1 MTKFRLLLLTL
12 LLAVTAGKVAAQR
25 CLPGMKG
32 LQFSAGMVDG
42 FYSTKAGDGTG
53 YAFSLAFFNYVKNGN
68 KWVYGV
74 EYVRRNCR
82 YRTVGVPM
90 EQYTADAGYFH
101 NLLSSPGKVFFLN
114 AGLSGVIGYE
124 DVNGGRRTLAD
135 GASLSKCSAFI
146 YGCAATLE
154 AEVFIT
160 DNIATAA
167 RLRGS
172 ALWGGASGVFHCL
185 YGISLKY
192 VF

>member
-1 MTKFRLLLLTL
+1 MTKFRLLVLTL
-12 LLAVTAGKVAAQR
+12 LLAVTVGRTVAQR

-32 LQFSAGMVDG
+32 VQFSADMVDG
-42 FYSTKAGDGTG
+42 FYSPTGNDGTG
-53 YAFSLAFFNYVKNGN
+53 YDVSLAFFNYVKGGN

-74 EYVRRNCR
+74 EYMMKDCP
-82 YRTVGVPM
+82 YRKGGVPL
-90 EQYTADAGYFH
+90 EQYTASAGYFH
-101 NLLSSPGKVFFLN
+101 NLLSSSGKVFFLN
-114 AGLSGVIGYE
+114 AGLSGEIGYE
-124 DVNGGRRTLAD
+124 EVNGGRRTLDD

-160 DNIATAA
+160 DNLATAA
-167 RLRGS
+167 RLRGG

>member
-1 MTKFRLLLLTL
+1 
-12 LLAVTAGKVAAQR
+12 
-25 CLPGMKG
+25 
-32 LQFSAGMVDG
+32 MVDG

-68 KWVYGV
+68 KWEYGV

-90 EQYTADAGYFH
+90 EQYTFDAGYFH
-101 NLLSSPGKVFFLN
+101 NLLSSPGKMFFLN

-124 DVNGGRRTLAD
+124 EVNGGRSTLYD
-135 GASLSKCSAFI
+135 GAALSKCSAFI

-154 AEVFIT
+154 VEVFVT
-160 DNIATAA
+160 DNIAAAA
-167 RLRGS
+167 RLRGR

-185 YGISLKY
+185 YGVSLKY

>member
-12 LLAVTAGKVAAQR
+12 LLAVTAGRTAAQR

-32 LQFSAGMVDG
+32 VQFSADMVDG

-53 YAFSLAFFNYVKNGN
+53 YAFSLAFFNYVKGGN

-114 AGLSGVIGYE
+114 AGLSGVVGYE
-124 DVNGGRRTLAD
+124 EVNGGRRTLYD

-160 DNIATAA
+160 DNIAAAA
-167 RLRGS
+167 RLRGR

-185 YGISLKY
+185 YGVSLKY

>member
-1 MTKFRLLLLTL
+1 MTVFRFLLLTL
-12 LLAVTAGKVAAQR
+12 LLAVTAGRTAAQR

-32 LQFSAGMVDG
+32 VRLSADMVDG
-42 FYSTKAGDGTG
+42 FYSAKAGDGTG
-53 YAFSLAFFNYVKNGN
+53 YAFSFAFFNYVKNGN
-68 KWVYGV
+68 KWEYGV
-74 EYVRRNCR
+74 EYVRRDCR
-82 YRTVGVPM
+82 YRTAGVPL
-90 EQYTADAGYFH
+90 EQYTADAGYSL
-101 NLLSSPGKVFFLN
+101 NLQSSPGKVFFLN

-124 DVNGGRRTLAD
+124 DVIGGRSTLYD
-135 GASLSKCSAFI
+135 GASLSKCSAVI

-160 DNIATAA
+160 DNIAAAA
-167 RLRGS
+167 RLRGR

>member
-1 MTKFRLLLLTL
+1 MTKFRLLLLML

-32 LQFSAGMVDG
+32 VQFSADMVDG
-42 FYSTKAGDGTG
+42 FYSAKAGDGTG

-74 EYVRRNCR
+74 EYMLKDCP
-82 YRTVGVPM
+82 YRKGGVPL
-90 EQYTADAGYFH
+90 EQYTADVGYFH

-114 AGLSGVIGYE
+114 AGLSGVVGYE
-124 DVNGGRRTLAD
+124 EVNGGRRTLYD

-160 DNIATAA
+160 DNIAAAA
-167 RLRGS
+167 RLRGR

-185 YGISLKY
+185 YGVSLKY

>member
-1 MTKFRLLLLTL
+1 MTVFRLLLLTL
-12 LLAVTAGKVAAQR
+12 LLAVTAGRTAAQR

-32 LQFSAGMVDG
+32 IQFSADMVDG
-42 FYSTKAGDGTG
+42 FYSPAGNDGTG
-53 YAFSLAFFNYVKNGN
+53 YAFSLAFFNYVQNGN
-68 KWVYGV
+68 KWEYGM

-82 YRTVGVPM
+82 YRTVGVPL

-101 NLLSSPGKVFFLN
+101 NLLSSTGKVLFLN
-114 AGLSGVIGYE
+114 AGLSGVVGYE
-124 DVNGGRRTLAD
+124 EVNGGRSTLDD

-160 DNIATAA
+160 DNIAAAA
-167 RLRGS
+167 RLRGR

>member
-12 LLAVTAGKVAAQR
+12 LLAVTAGRAAAQR

-32 LQFSAGMVDG
+32 IQFSADMVDG
-42 FYSTKAGDGTG
+42 FYSPAGNDGTG

-68 KWVYGV
+68 KWEYGM

-90 EQYTADAGYFH
+90 EQYTADAGYSL
-101 NLLSSPGKVFFLN
+101 NLQSSPGKVFFLN

-124 DVNGGRRTLAD
+124 DVNGGRSTLYD

-154 AEVFIT
+154 AEVFVT

-167 RLRGS
+167 RLRGRV
-172 ALWGGASGVFHCL
+172 LWGGASGVFHCL
-185 YGISLKY
+185 YGVSLKY

>member
-1 MTKFRLLLLTL
+1 MTVFRLLFLSL
-12 LLAVTAGKVAAQR
+12 LLAVTAGRTAAQR

-32 LQFSAGMVDG
+32 VQFSADMVDG
-42 FYSTKAGDGTG
+42 FYSPTGNDGTG
-53 YAFSLAFFNYVKNGN
+53 YDVSLAFFNYVKGGN

-90 EQYTADAGYFH
+90 EQYTADAGYFL
-101 NLLSSPGKVFFLN
+101 NLLSSTGKVFFLN
-114 AGLSGVIGYE
+114 AGLSGEIGYE
-124 DVNGGRRTLAD
+124 EVNGGRRTLDD

-160 DNIATAA
+160 DNIAAAA
-167 RLRGS
+167 RLRGR

-185 YGISLKY
+185 YGVSLKY

>member
-12 LLAVTAGKVAAQR
+12 LLAVTAGRTAAQR

-32 LQFSAGMVDG
+32 VQFSAGMVDG
-42 FYSTKAGDGTG
+42 FYLPTGNDGTG
-53 YAFSLAFFNYVKNGN
+53 YAFSLAFFNYVKGGN

-90 EQYTADAGYFH
+90 EQYTADAGYFL
-101 NLLSSPGKVFFLN
+101 NLLSSTSKVFFLN

-124 DVNGGRRTLAD
+124 EVNGGRRTLAD

-154 AEVFIT
+154 AEVFVT
-160 DNIATAA
+160 DNIAAAA
-167 RLRGS
+167 RLRGR

-185 YGISLKY
+185 YGVSLKY

>member
-1 MTKFRLLLLTL
+1 MTVFRLLLLTL
-12 LLAVTAGKVAAQR
+12 LLAVTAGRTAAQR

-32 LQFSAGMVDG
+32 VQFSADMVDG
-42 FYSTKAGDGTG
+42 FYLPTGNDGTG
-53 YAFSLAFFNYVKNGN
+53 YASSLAFFNYVKGGN

-74 EYVRRNCR
+74 EYMRRNCR
-82 YRTVGVPM
+82 YRTVGVPL
-90 EQYTADAGYFH
+90 EQYTADAGYFL
-101 NLLSSPGKVFFLN
+101 NLLSSTGKVFFLN

-124 DVNGGRRTLAD
+124 EVNGGRRTLAD

-154 AEVFIT
+154 AEVFVT
-160 DNIATAA
+160 DNIAAAA
-167 RLRGS
+167 RLRGR

-185 YGISLKY
+185 YGVSLKY

>member
-1 MTKFRLLLLTL
+1 MMKCRLLLLTL
-12 LLAVTAGKVAAQR
+12 LLAVTAGRTAAQR

-32 LQFSAGMVDG
+32 VQFSADMVDG

-53 YAFSLAFFNYVKNGN
+53 YAFSLAFFNYVKGGN

-114 AGLSGVIGYE
+114 AGLSGVVGYE
-124 DVNGGRRTLAD
+124 EVNGGRRTLYD

-160 DNIATAA
+160 DNIAAAA
-167 RLRGS
+167 RLRGR

-185 YGISLKY
+185 YGVSLKY

>member
-1 MTKFRLLLLTL
+1 MTVFRLLLLTL
-12 LLAVTAGKVAAQR
+12 LLAVTAGKAAAQR

-32 LQFSAGMVDG
+32 VQFSAGMVDG
-42 FYSTKAGDGTG
+42 FYSPAGNDGTG
-53 YAFSLAFFNYVKNGN
+53 YAFSLALFNYVKNGN

-74 EYVRRNCR
+74 EYMRRNCP
-82 YRTVGVPM
+82 YRKGGVPM

-114 AGLSGVIGYE
+114 AGLSGVVGYE
-124 DVNGGRRTLAD
+124 EVNGGRRTLYD

-160 DNIATAA
+160 DNIAATA
-167 RLRGS
+167 RLRGRV
-172 ALWGGASGVFHCL
+172 LWGGASGVFHCL
-185 YGISLKY
+185 YGVSLKY

>member
-1 MTKFRLLLLTL
+1 MMKCRLLLLTL
-12 LLAVTAGKVAAQR
+12 LLAVTAGRTAAQR

-32 LQFSAGMVDG
+32 VQFSADMVDG

-53 YAFSLAFFNYVKNGN
+53 YAFSLAFFNYVKGGN

-114 AGLSGVIGYE
+114 AGLSGVVGYE
-124 DVNGGRRTLAD
+124 EVNGGRRTLYD

-154 AEVFIT
+154 AEVFVT
-160 DNIATAA
+160 DNIAASA
-167 RLRGS
+167 RLRGR

-185 YGISLKY
+185 YGVSLKY

>member
-1 MTKFRLLLLTL
+1 MTVFRLLLLTL
-12 LLAVTAGKVAAQR
+12 LLAVTAGRTAAQR

-32 LQFSAGMVDG
+32 VQFSADMVDG
-42 FYSTKAGDGTG
+42 FYSPAGNDGTG
-53 YAFSLAFFNYVKNGN
+53 YVFSLAFFNYVKNGN
-68 KWVYGV
+68 KWEYGV

-82 YRTVGVPM
+82 YRTVGVPLG
-90 EQYTADAGYFH
+90 QYTANAGYFH
-101 NLLSSPGKVFFLN
+101 NLLSSNGKVFFLN

-124 DVNGGRRTLAD
+124 EVNGGKGTLYD
-135 GASLSKCSAFI
+135 GASLSRCSAFI

-160 DNIATAA
+160 DNIAAA
-167 RLRGS
+167 TRLRGR
-172 ALWGGASGVFHCL
+172 AMWGGASGAFHCL

>member
-12 LLAVTAGKVAAQR
+12 LLAVTAGRTAAQR

-32 LQFSAGMVDG
+32 VQFSADMVDG

-53 YAFSLAFFNYVKNGN
+53 YAFSLAFFNYVKGGN

-90 EQYTADAGYFH
+90 EQYTADAGYYL
-101 NLLSSPGKVFFLN
+101 NLLSSTGKVFFLN

-124 DVNGGRRTLAD
+124 EVNGGRRTLYD

-160 DNIATAA
+160 DNIAAAA
-167 RLRGS
+167 RLRGRV
-172 ALWGGASGVFHCL
+172 LWGGASGVFHCL

>member
-12 LLAVTAGKVAAQR
+12 LLAVTAGRTAAQR

-32 LQFSAGMVDG
+32 VQFSADMVDG

-53 YAFSLAFFNYVKNGN
+53 YAFSMAFFNYVKNGN
-68 KWVYGV
+68 KWEYGV

-124 DVNGGRRTLAD
+124 EVNGGRRTLYD

-154 AEVFIT
+154 VEVFVT
-160 DNIATAA
+160 DNIAAAA
-167 RLRGS
+167 RLRGR

-185 YGISLKY
+185 YGVSLKY

>member
-1 MTKFRLLLLTL
+1 MTVFRLLLLTL
-12 LLAVTAGKVAAQR
+12 LLAVTAGRTAAQR

-32 LQFSAGMVDG
+32 VQFSADMVDG

-53 YAFSLAFFNYVKNGN
+53 YAFSLAFFNYVKGGN

-82 YRTVGVPM
+82 YRTVGVPL
-90 EQYTADAGYFH
+90 EQYTADAGYFL

-124 DVNGGRRTLAD
+124 EVNGGRRTLYD
-135 GASLSKCSAFI
+135 GASLSKCNAFI

-160 DNIATAA
+160 DNIAAAA
-167 RLRGS
+167 RLRGR

-185 YGISLKY
+185 YGVSLKY

>member
-12 LLAVTAGKVAAQR
+12 LLAVTAGRTAAQR

-32 LQFSAGMVDG
+32 VQFSAGMVDG

-53 YAFSLAFFNYVKNGN
+53 YAFSLAFFNYVKGGN

-82 YRTVGVPM
+82 YRTVGVPL
-90 EQYTADAGYFH
+90 EQYTADAGYFL

-114 AGLSGVIGYE
+114 AGLSGVVGYE
-124 DVNGGRRTLAD
+124 EVNCGRRTLYD

-160 DNIATAA
+160 DNIAAAA
-167 RLRGS
+167 RLRGR

-185 YGISLKY
+185 YGVSLKY

>member
-12 LLAVTAGKVAAQR
+12 LLAVTAGRTAAQR

-32 LQFSAGMVDG
+32 VQFSAGMVDG
-42 FYSTKAGDGTG
+42 FYLSTGNDGTG
-53 YAFSLAFFNYVKNGN
+53 YAFSLAFFNYVKGGN

-90 EQYTADAGYFH
+90 EQYTADAGYFL
-101 NLLSSPGKVFFLN
+101 NLLSSTGKVFFLN

-124 DVNGGRRTLAD
+124 EVNGGRRTLAD

-154 AEVFIT
+154 AEVFVT
-160 DNIATAA
+160 DNIAAAA
-167 RLRGS
+167 RLRGR

-185 YGISLKY
+185 YGVSLKY

>member
-12 LLAVTAGKVAAQR
+12 LLAVTAGRTAAQR

-32 LQFSAGMVDG
+32 VQFSADMVDG
-42 FYSTKAGDGTG
+42 FYSPEGNDGTG

-68 KWVYGV
+68 KWEYGV
-74 EYVRRNCR
+74 EYVRRNCP
-82 YRTVGVPM
+82 YRKGGVPV
-90 EQYTADAGYFH
+90 EQYTADAGYFL

-124 DVNGGRRTLAD
+124 KVNGGRRTLDD
-135 GASLSKCSAFI
+135 GALLSKCSAFI

-167 RLRGS
+167 RLRGR

>member
-12 LLAVTAGKVAAQR
+12 LLAVTAGRTAAQR

-32 LQFSAGMVDG
+32 VQFSADMVDG

-53 YAFSLAFFNYVKNGN
+53 YAFSLAFLNYVKNGN
-68 KWVYGV
+68 KWEYGV

-90 EQYTADAGYFH
+90 EQYTADAGYFL

-124 DVNGGRRTLAD
+124 EVNGGRRTLYD

-154 AEVFIT
+154 AEVFVT
-160 DNIATAA
+160 DNIAAAA
-167 RLRGS
+167 RLRGR
-172 ALWGGASGVFHCL
+172 AIWGGASGVFHCL

>member
-1 MTKFRLLLLTL
+1 MTVFRLLLLTL
-12 LLAVTAGKVAAQR
+12 LLAVTAGKAAAQR

-32 LQFSAGMVDG
+32 VQFSADMVDG
-42 FYSTKAGDGTG
+42 FYLPAGNDGTG

-68 KWVYGV
+68 KWEYGV

-124 DVNGGRRTLAD
+124 EVNGGRRTLDD
-135 GASLSKCSAFI
+135 GASLSKCNAFI

-160 DNIATAA
+160 DNIAAAA
-167 RLRGS
+167 RLRGR

>member
-12 LLAVTAGKVAAQR
+12 LLAVTAGRTAAQR

-32 LQFSAGMVDG
+32 VQFSAGMVDG
-42 FYSTKAGDGTG
+42 FYSPAGNDGTG

-68 KWVYGV
+68 KWEYGV
-74 EYVRRNCR
+74 EYMMKDCR

-101 NLLSSPGKVFFLN
+101 NLLSSPGKMFFLN

-124 DVNGGRRTLAD
+124 EVNGGRSTLYD
-135 GASLSKCSAFI
+135 GASLSKCNAFI

-167 RLRGS
+167 RLRGR

>member
-12 LLAVTAGKVAAQR
+12 LLAVTVGKAAAQR

-32 LQFSAGMVDG
+32 VQFSADMVDG
-42 FYSTKAGDGTG
+42 FYSPAGNDGTG

-68 KWVYGV
+68 KWEYGV
-74 EYVRRNCR
+74 EY
-82 YRTVGVPM
+82 VGVPM
-90 EQYTADAGYFH
+90 EQYTADAGYFL
-101 NLLSSPGKVFFLN
+101 NLLSSTGKVFFLN

-124 DVNGGRRTLAD
+124 DVNGGRSTLYD
-135 GASLSKCSAFI
+135 GASLSQCSAFI

-167 RLRGS
+167 RLRGR

-185 YGISLKY
+185 YGVSLKY

>member
-1 MTKFRLLLLTL
+1 MTVFRLLVLTL
-12 LLAVTAGKVAAQR
+12 LLAVTAGRTAAQR

-32 LQFSAGMVDG
+32 VQFSADMVDG

-53 YAFSLAFFNYVKNGN
+53 YAFSLAFLNYVKNGN
-68 KWVYGV
+68 KWEYGV

-90 EQYTADAGYFH
+90 EQYTADAGYFL

-124 DVNGGRRTLAD
+124 EVNGGRRTLYD

-154 AEVFIT
+154 AEVFVT
-160 DNIATAA
+160 DNIAAAA
-167 RLRGS
+167 RLRGR

-185 YGISLKY
+185 YGVSLKY

>member
-12 LLAVTAGKVAAQR
+12 LLAVTAGRTAAQR

-32 LQFSAGMVDG
+32 VQFSADMVDG

-53 YAFSLAFFNYVKNGN
+53 YAFSLAFFNYVKGGN

-114 AGLSGVIGYE
+114 AGLSGVVGYE
-124 DVNGGRRTLAD
+124 EVNGGRRTLYD

-160 DNIATAA
+160 DNIAAAA
-167 RLRGS
+167 RMRGRV
-172 ALWGGASGVFHCL
+172 LWGGASGVFHCL

>member
-12 LLAVTAGKVAAQR
+12 LLAVTAGRTAAQR

-32 LQFSAGMVDG
+32 VQFSADMVDG

-53 YAFSLAFFNYVKNGN
+53 YAFSLAFFNYVKGGN

-82 YRTVGVPM
+82 YRTVGVPL
-90 EQYTADAGYFH
+90 EQYTADAGYFL

-114 AGLSGVIGYE
+114 AGLSGVVGYE
-124 DVNGGRRTLAD
+124 EVNCGRRTLYD

-160 DNIATAA
+160 DNIAAAA
-167 RLRGS
+167 RLRGR

-185 YGISLKY
+185 YGVSLKY

>member
-12 LLAVTAGKVAAQR
+12 LLAVTAGRTAAQR

-32 LQFSAGMVDG
+32 VQFSADMVDG

-53 YAFSLAFFNYVKNGN
+53 YAFSLAFLNYVKNGN
-68 KWVYGV
+68 KWEYGV

-124 DVNGGRRTLAD
+124 EVNGGRRTLYD
-135 GASLSKCSAFI
+135 GASLSKCSAFV

-154 AEVFIT
+154 AEVFVT
-160 DNIATAA
+160 DNIAAAA
-167 RLRGS
+167 RLRGR

>member
-1 MTKFRLLLLTL
+1 MTVFRLLVLTL
-12 LLAVTAGKVAAQR
+12 LLAVTAGRTAAQR

-32 LQFSAGMVDG
+32 IQFSADMVDG
-42 FYSTKAGDGTG
+42 FYSPAGNDGMG
-53 YAFSLAFFNYVKNGN
+53 YAFSLAFLNYVKNGN
-68 KWVYGV
+68 KWEYGV
-74 EYVRRNCR
+74 EYMLKDCP
-82 YRTVGVPM
+82 YRKGGVPL
-90 EQYTADAGYFH
+90 EQYTADVGYFH
-101 NLLSSPGKVFFLN
+101 NLLSSQGKVLFLN
-114 AGLSGVIGYE
+114 AGLSGVVGYE
-124 DVNGGRRTLAD
+124 EVNGGRSTLDD

-160 DNIATAA
+160 DNIAAAA
-167 RLRGS
+167 RLRGR

>member
-1 MTKFRLLLLTL
+1 MTVFRLLLLTL
-12 LLAVTAGKVAAQR
+12 LLAVTAGRTAAQR

-32 LQFSAGMVDG
+32 VQFSADMVDG
-42 FYSTKAGDGTG
+42 FYLPTGNDGTG
-53 YAFSLAFFNYVKNGN
+53 YASSLAFFNYVKGGN

-82 YRTVGVPM
+82 YRTVGVPL
-90 EQYTADAGYFH
+90 EQYTADAGYFL
-101 NLLSSPGKVFFLN
+101 NLLSSTGKVFFLN

-124 DVNGGRRTLAD
+124 EVNGGRRTLAD

-154 AEVFIT
+154 AEVFVT
-160 DNIATAA
+160 DNIAAAA
-167 RLRGS
+167 RLRGR

-185 YGISLKY
+185 YGVSLKY

>member
-1 MTKFRLLLLTL
+1 MTVFRLLLLTL
-12 LLAVTAGKVAAQR
+12 LLAVTAGRTAAQR

-32 LQFSAGMVDG
+32 VQFSADMVDG

-53 YAFSLAFFNYVKNGN
+53 YAFSLAFFNYVKGGN

-90 EQYTADAGYFH
+90 EQYTADAGYFL

-124 DVNGGRRTLAD
+124 EVNGGKGTLYD
-135 GASLSKCSAFI
+135 GASLSRCSAFI

-160 DNIATAA
+160 DNIAAA
-167 RLRGS
+167 TRLRGR
-172 ALWGGASGVFHCL
+172 AMWGGASGAFHCL

>member
-12 LLAVTAGKVAAQR
+12 LLAVTAGRTAAQR

-32 LQFSAGMVDG
+32 VQFSADMVDG

-53 YAFSLAFFNYVKNGN
+53 YAFSLAFFNYVKGGN

-114 AGLSGVIGYE
+114 AGLSGVVGYE
-124 DVNGGRRTLAD
+124 EVNGGRRTLYD

-167 RLRGS
+167 RLRGR

-185 YGISLKY
+185 YGVSLKY

>member
-12 LLAVTAGKVAAQR
+12 LLAVTAGRTAAQR

-32 LQFSAGMVDG
+32 VQFSADMVDG

-53 YAFSLAFFNYVKNGN
+53 YAFSLAFLNYVKNGN
-68 KWVYGV
+68 KWEYGV

-90 EQYTADAGYFH
+90 EQYTADAGYFL

-124 DVNGGRRTLAD
+124 EVNGGRRTLYD

-154 AEVFIT
+154 AEVFVT
-160 DNIATAA
+160 DNIAAAA
-167 RLRGS
+167 RLRGR

>member
-1 MTKFRLLLLTL
+1 MMKCRLLLLTL
-12 LLAVTAGKVAAQR
+12 LLAVTAGRTAAQR

-32 LQFSAGMVDG
+32 VQFSADMVDG

-53 YAFSLAFFNYVKNGN
+53 YAFSLAFFNYVKGGN

-114 AGLSGVIGYE
+114 AGLSGVVGYE
-124 DVNGGRRTLAD
+124 EVNGGRRTLYD

-167 RLRGS
+167 RLRGR

-185 YGISLKY
+185 YGVSLKY

>member
-1 MTKFRLLLLTL
+1 MTVFRLLFLSL
-12 LLAVTAGKVAAQR
+12 LLAVTAGRTVAQR

-32 LQFSAGMVDG
+32 VQFSADMVDG

-53 YAFSLAFFNYVKNGN
+53 YAFSLAFFNYVKGGN

-74 EYVRRNCR
+74 EYMRRNCR
-82 YRTVGVPM
+82 YRTVGVPL
-90 EQYTADAGYFH
+90 EQYTADAGYFL

-124 DVNGGRRTLAD
+124 EVNGGRRTLDD

-154 AEVFIT
+154 AEVFVT
-160 DNIATAA
+160 DNIAAAA
-167 RLRGS
+167 RLCGR

-185 YGISLKY
+185 YGVSLKY

>member
-1 MTKFRLLLLTL
+1 MMRYRILLLSL
-12 LLAVTAGKVAAQR
+12 LLAVTAGRTMAQR

-32 LQFSAGMVDG
+32 VLFSTDMVDG
-42 FYSTKAGDGTG
+42 FYSPAGNDGTG
-53 YAFSLAFFNYVKNGN
+53 YAFSLAFFNYVKNEN
-68 KWVYGV
+68 KWEYGV
-74 EYVRRNCR
+74 EYMRRNCR

-90 EQYTADAGYFH
+90 EQYTADAGYFL

-124 DVNGGRRTLAD
+124 KVNGCNGTLYD
-135 GASLSKCSAFI
+135 GASLSRCSAFI

-160 DNIATAA
+160 DNIAAAA
-167 RLRGS
+167 RLRGR